1 MADAKLAG
9 QIHRMWQR
17 RSGPLILEL
26 DLTDGIAEG
35 PPQDPVQALLTI
47 RRTRLPDLLEGLK
60 RASADDRVRALVVKV
75 GGARL
80 GLAKTQELRAA
91 VADFRRSGKLTV
103 AWAETFGDF
112 VRGNL
117 PYYLATGFDRVYLQ
131 PSGTLGL
138 TGVAVE
144 QVFLRGAL
152 DKLGIG
158 FESAKRYEYKSAA
171 DQLTETGFTGPARE
185 AVQRLA
191 ESVAEQLTAAIA
203 EGRNKSPEQ
212 ARELLQRGPFLA
224 QQALDEGLVDGLLY
238 RDEVY
243 EQLRKE
249 AGLDAMLLYLQRYQ
263 RTHALAELPR
273 RVQSMQKAKNERFV
287 AMIYAH
293 GAIRHGRSGRGP
305 GPGGGG
311 MGSDTVSAALRAAA
325 ADERARAVVLR
336 VNSPGGS
343 ATASDVIWREVVRL
357 RAAGKPVV
365 VSMGDVAASGGYFIS
380 APADVIV
387 AQPGTI
393 TGSIGV
399 ILGKPVLREHI
410 RPGGGGHRHRDG
422 RRQRDDVLAVA
433 AVHRRRVG
441 PDQRLARRGV
451 RGLHGEGRVGAAAV
465 PRPGPRAGPRPGL
478 VRRRRGGQRPGRRD
492 GRHARRDRHRAA
504 ARRAARRRPGPGLP
518 AARAARPAASRR
530 VERGPPR
537 RCRRRYVRHPRAV
550 HRRLGPGVAVR
561 GGGRPAALRA
571 ADPARCMEDQL
582 TGALSA
588 WAAGVTLVTIADGRD
603 DVGTTVSAFMPV
615 SLDPPLVLVS
625 LALDSYPAEVLSR
638 PSLPAVRFA
647 VTLLSAAQKM
657 LAGRF
662 AAEGRPSAR
671 LALDDVPHVR
681 GSLSGA
687 LIPSEGLAA
696 LECSVARR
704 VPAGD
709 HLLVIA
715 SVIGVPYTAETGD
728 PLIRFRGR
736 YPVL

>member
-91 VADFRRSGKLTV
+91 VTDFRRSGKLTV

-117 PYYLATGFDRVYLQ
+117 PYYLATGFDRIYLQ

-185 AVQRLA
+185 AAQRLA

-203 EGRNKSPEQ
+203 EGRHKSPEQ

-224 QQALDEGLVDGLLY
+224 QQALDEGLVDGLQY

-243 EQLRKE
+243 EQLHKE
-249 AGLDAMLLYLQRYQ
+249 AGPDAMLLYLQRYQ

-399 ILGKPVLREHI
+399 ILGKPVLREI
-410 RPGGGGHRHRDG
+410 FGRAGVGTDTVTVGDNATMFSLSRPFTDAEWDRINGWLDAVYEDFTEKVASG
-422 RRQRDDVLAVA
+422 RRLSRDRVHELARGRVWSGADAVA
-433 AVHRRRVG
+433 NGLADETGGMRDAIAIARRRAGLPDDAPVRVYPRLG
-441 PDQRLARRGV
+441 PLDQLRPAESSEV
-451 RGLHGEGRVGAAAV
+451 RPAAAAGATFGIRELFTDGWG
-465 PRPGPRAGPRPGL
+465 PAWQFAAAAGLPPYGPLTLPGVWKINLPARC
-478 VRRRRGGQRPGRRD
+478 RPGRR
-492 GRHARRDRHRAA
+492 
-504 ARRAARRRPGPGLP
+504 
-518 AARAARPAASRR
+518 ASRWSR
-530 VERGPPR
+530 SPTDATTWGRRSARSCRCHSTRRWCWCRWPWILIQR
-537 RCRRRYVRHPRAV
+537 RC
-550 HRRLGPGVAVR
+550 
-561 GGGRPAALRA
+561 
-571 ADPARCMEDQL
+571 
-582 TGALSA
+582 
-588 WAAGVTLVTIADGRD
+588 
-603 DVGTTVSAFMPV
+603 
-615 SLDPPLVLVS
+615 
-625 LALDSYPAEVLSR
+625 
-638 PSLPAVRFA
+638 
-647 VTLLSAAQKM
+647 
-657 LAGRF
+657 
-662 AAEGRPSAR
+662 
-671 LALDDVPHVR
+671 
-681 GSLSGA
+681 
-687 LIPSEGLAA
+687 
-696 LECSVARR
+696 
-704 VPAGD
+704 
-709 HLLVIA
+709 
-715 SVIGVPYTAETGD
+715 
-728 PLIRFRGR
+728 
-736 YPVL
+736 